1 MLNLSGKG
9 YTYDFPTDFNV
20 FDVWKSYRLCLKNK
34 YNHTARTIHKITSR
48 ITTSQVEVGIS
59 ALKNEVGVILGD
71 NDGVIV
77 GDGEGV
83 RVWLGN

>member
-1 MLNLSGKG
+1 LLNLSGKG
-9 YTYDFPTDFNV
+9 YIYDFPTDFNV

-34 YNHTARTIHKITSR
+34 YNHPARAIHNITSR
-48 ITTSQVEVGIS
+48 ITTSQVELGITAS
-59 ALKNEVGVILGD
+59 KNNVGVKLGV
-71 NDGVIV
+71 NDGVSV

>member
-1 MLNLSGKG
+1 LLNLSGKG
-9 YTYDFPTDFNV
+9 YIYDFPTDFNV

-34 YNHTARTIHKITSR
+34 YNHTARAIHNITSR
-48 ITTSQVEVGIS
+48 ITTSQVELGI
-59 ALKNEVGVILGD
+59 GV
-71 NDGVIV
+71 NDGVSV